1 VYPIWRVLWDA
12 QREDWMRVFRP
23 SRAQCL
29 QLFDWVLDLIEDG
42 SPPDASPVPGSVGTW
57 SHNVESARAEVVY
70 IVWPG
75 EPRTI
80 AFVEILSY

>member
-1 VYPIWRVLWDA
+1 
-12 QREDWMRVFRP
+12 MRVFRP

-42 SPPDASPVPGSVGTW
+42 PTSDASAVPGKFDTW
-57 SHNVESARAEVVY
+57 SYDVERARAEVVY
-70 IVWPG
+70 LVWPG
-75 EPRTI
+75 EPKTI